1 MRRKERII
9 IFLGTIICIVIL
21 SFTLT
26 ISADEYKSI
35 KGSNIIESEKIFINE
50 VNNLSTQGILYRI
63 EHPILYSIVKWHIGF
78 RADRGDFL
86 MRISTSHDGMYITH
100 PILHHRGYWLFW
112 TADSMCDFWNAV
124 SVNWNWPYLSVYDWS
139 S

>member
-21 SFTLT
+21 SFIPT
-26 ISADEYKSI
+26 ISAV
-35 KGSNIIESEKIFINE
+35 ESHSQQQNMTLQPEKIITKGVHNLFPQE
-50 VNNLSTQGILYRI
+50 VLNRI
-63 EHPILYSIVKWHIGF
+63 RHPILYSIVKWHIGF

-86 MRISTSHDGMYITH
+86 MRISTSYDGMYISH
-100 PILHHRGYWLFW
+100 PILHLRGDWLFS

-124 SVNWNWPYLSVYDWS
+124 SVIWNWPYLSVYDWS